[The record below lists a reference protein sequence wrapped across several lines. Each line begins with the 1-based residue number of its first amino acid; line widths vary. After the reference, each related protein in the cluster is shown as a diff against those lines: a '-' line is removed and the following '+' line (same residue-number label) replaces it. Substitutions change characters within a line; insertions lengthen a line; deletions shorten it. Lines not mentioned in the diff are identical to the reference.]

1 MMILIVVSIIKI
13 VYILLLS
20 LFVFVFVADYIEIN
34 FRHLMKPKEDRTE
47 SDYKI

>member
-1 MMILIVVSIIKI
+1 MIVSIIKI
-13 VYILLLS
+13 AHILLILL

-34 FRHLMKPKEDRTE
+34 FRHLTKPKEDKSE